1 MLYYDDECCIL
12 QGRHCTCAI
21 HWERSQFMTA
31 RSASPHG
38 QKAAALTRHSSGD
51 RSCVRCV
58 PPPATQGDTLMTNP
72 KQLIPSYYH
81 GSRKGKN
88 YGEKFWRPEG
98 LCMWHT
104 EHAFVN
110 YQPKTTHLTA
120 KTVGKKKKKK
130 KIEELHTLAGYKQRY
145 DSIKRYNKLND
156 ISVFTVLWDEIISC
170 IVHAKR

>member
-1 MLYYDDECCIL
+1 MLYYDDYVVYCKADIAHAPFTENVVNQWQRAQPL
-12 QGRHCTCAI
+12 LTGKQ
-21 HWERSQFMTA
+21 
-31 RSASPHG
+31 
-38 QKAAALTRHSSGD
+38 AAALTRHSSGD

-120 KTVGKKKKKK
+120 KTVGRKKKII
-130 KIEELHTLAGYKQRY
+130 IEELHTLAGYKQRY

-156 ISVFTVLWDEIISC
+156 ISIFTVLWDEIISC